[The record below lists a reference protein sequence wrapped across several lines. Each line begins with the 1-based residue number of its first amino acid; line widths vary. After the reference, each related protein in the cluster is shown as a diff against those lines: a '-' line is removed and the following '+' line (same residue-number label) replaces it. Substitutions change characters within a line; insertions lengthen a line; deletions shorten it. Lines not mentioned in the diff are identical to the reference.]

1 MANLNQLNLLGQS
14 KTTEVFL
21 REDHELV
28 HATELVDW
36 NKLMLIG
43 MNARS
48 SKVKKEVGPQ
58 SRYRELMGAVV
69 LMSLKNSTIEK
80 PKT

>member
-14 KTTEVFL
+14 ETTEVFL

-28 HATELVDW
+28 HAAELVDW
-36 NKLMLIG
+36 DKLMLIG

-48 SKVKKEVGPQ
+48 SKVKKKLVP
-58 SRYRELMGAVV
+58 SRVTE
-69 LMSLKNSTIEK
+69 S
-80 PKT
+80 